1 MLRKMISVLLT
12 VLLFASAMA
21 LPAFAEELDTP
32 EDETLEEEY
41 QYVNAVVT
49 SLSIRGTTAY
59 IAVFVDDSGNNTT
72 QIHTTAYLQK
82 KSGGTWKNVAN
93 WSKTV
98 TTNYLNLSKSK
109 TIASGKYRVKSVTK
123 AYSGNNYE
131 TITSYSG
138 VATKN

>member
-1 MLRKMISVLLT
+1 MLRKIISVLLT
-12 VLLFASAMA
+12 VLLFTSVTVI
-21 LPAFAEELDTP
+21 PAFAEDLDTP

-49 SLSIRGTTAY
+49 SLSIRGTKAY
-59 IAVFVDDSGNNTT
+59 IAVYVDDSGNNTT
-72 QIHTTAYLQK
+72 QIQTTAYLQK
-82 KSGGTWKNVAN
+82 KSGGTWKNVAH

-109 TIASGKYRVKSVTK
+109 IVIAGKYRVKSVTK
-123 AYSGNNYE
+123 AYSGNSYE

-138 VATKN
+138 IATKN